1 MSILQ
6 HENENQTENQNKR
19 RSSFSKKMTTKNSK
33 AKTTSTDKT
42 DADRTKKVVQF
53 SSKVFVRKFRDTV
66 KPSEAKDVWY
76 NDIDYESF
84 RNDTKK
90 CIRLV
95 QANSPLLDD
104 VTYCRR
110 GADCRTGERF
120 KARSSTRSKACD
132 AVLDEQERQWTDC
145 SADSSI
151 NSEFVYDDEAIAQ
164 LYYRCTLSSQRHA
177 QLVGLSDERAAAAQE
192 HLSPKSETGRDYS
205 LPRVDSKV
213 RLQFVSAQA

>member
-19 RSSFSKKMTTKNSK
+19 RSSFSKKMTTAKNSK
-33 AKTTSTDKT
+33 AKTTSTDSRK
-42 DADRTKKVVQF
+42 VQF

-66 KPSEAKDVWY
+66 KPSEAKNVWY
-76 NDIDYESF
+76 NDKDYESF

-95 QANSPLLDD
+95 QSNSPLLDD

>member
-6 HENENQTENQNKR
+6 NENENQNSTKR
-19 RSSFSKKMTTKNSK
+19 RSSFSKKVDTR
-33 AKTTSTDKT
+33 TSNIDSQ
-42 DADRTKKVVQF
+42 KKVQF

-66 KPSEAKDVWY
+66 KPSEAKNVWY
-76 NDIDYESF
+76 NEKDYEAF

-120 KARSSTRSKACD
+120 KARSASRIKACN
-132 AVLDEQERQWTDC
+132 AVLDEQERQWEDC
-145 SADSSI
+145 SDLTT
-151 NSEFVYDDEAIAQ
+151 NSKFVYDDEAIAQ

-177 QLVGLSDERAAAAQE
+177 QLVGLSDERAAAQE
-192 HLSPKSETGRDYS
+192 HCPKSEIGMDS
-205 LPRVDSKV
+205 NNQVFLPKVLSKD
-213 RLQFVSAQA
+213 RLQVVSAQA